1 MPHFCREM
9 KCPPQH
15 QNQAISEIVL
25 LPQQRFDRTLNRSA
39 FHIRFLFYQQQKPGE
54 VLYADLSDLNPR
66 QVPKKSTHPEPVPTI
81 KRPAPYARTDYAEIT
96 HFIKA
101 DDTELQEVW
110 PRNGQRGSLKNMQLF
125 I

>member
-1 MPHFCREM
+1 ML
-9 KCPPQH
+9 
-15 QNQAISEIVL
+15 I
-25 LPQQRFDRTLNRSA
+25 PQQRFDRTLNRSA

>member
-1 MPHFCREM
+1 M